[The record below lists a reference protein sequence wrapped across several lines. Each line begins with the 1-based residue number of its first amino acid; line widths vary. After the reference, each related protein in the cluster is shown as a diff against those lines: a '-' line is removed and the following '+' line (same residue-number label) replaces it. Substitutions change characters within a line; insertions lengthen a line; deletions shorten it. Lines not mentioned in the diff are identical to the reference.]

1 MFYEE
6 ILEEVFDKDILEVLG
21 DTRRF
26 WRIFTFTN
34 IGRNSFTCSPT
45 SHKRPSKKEELVVP
59 YKSRTAGGLSRREV
73 WTHLIFRE
81 NVLHAIFR

>member
-26 WRIFTFTN
+26 WRIFIFKN
-34 IGRNSFTCSPT
+34 IGILSHAGPT
-45 SHKRPSKKEELVVP
+45 SHKRPSKI
-59 YKSRTAGGLSRREV
+59 RRVSGRLRESNCRRSF
-73 WTHLIFRE
+73 TKRHLDTVHF
-81 NVLHAIFR
+81 

>member
-26 WRIFTFTN
+26 WRIFIFKN
-34 IGRNSFTCSPT
+34 IGIL
-45 SHKRPSKKEELVVP
+45 SHAVQRHINDHPKLEELVVA
-59 YKSRTAGGLSRREV
+59 YESRTAGSLLRRDI
-73 WTHLIFRE
+73 WTQLIFRE